1 MKSIKTQ
8 EITDLDLF
16 YMINAGKELEKNLM
30 SSSDKLSNKQL
41 NKNNIDDNKNKNL
54 EKEVKKLKNSLEF
67 FEEKFGYISPYHDDI
82 INKKKEKKVIQSLT
96 LDISQKIYELY
107 ENKYYNDCYDLW
119 NIYGFKPLL
128 HLSPEENYEILRHL
142 TKIKDDLYRRKYIL
156 KNLDN
161 FNVFNDYNCYFETG
175 ISFRNIKDKENKDL
189 NPKENYNNNS
199 AYFQSS
205 NNNNNINNNNINYDR
220 MSNEN
225 IVNQKMNKNNEILED
240 IKKQVLNF
248 SNN

>member
-30 SSSDKLSNKQL
+30 SSSDKPSNKQL
-41 NKNNIDDNKNKNL
+41 NINNVDDNKNKNL

-189 NPKENYNNNS
+189 NPKENYNNNN
-199 AYFQSS
+199 AYLQLS
-205 NNNNNINNNNINYDR
+205 NNNNNVNYER